1 MSAPFTDLH
10 APLGLKKPILS
21 NLDEPLASV
30 APTLAH
36 WPAGITTMNHAAAK
50 NPEKAPRFWRD
61 DALPF
66 IEARAIADGREVC
79 YSRHSHAHFSIG
91 AITAGRSTYV
101 HEQSEFEVAAGTV
114 VLMNPGDVHACNP
127 IDDQPWSYVMLYVE
141 TPWLR
146 DLQQQLGFGAQGF
159 CRFAVTHLDDA
170 ALFHDLYALYEILVD
185 DQHDLLRKHSAAVEF
200 FSDLHLRLNPA
211 SAPLR
216 EANDKLERA
225 ADFIREHCT
234 DALSLDEICNAAQLS
249 PSYLIR
255 AFKQHYG
262 MTPHAFVIN
271 QRIQFARERLRRG
284 QLIADVALAAG
295 FADQAHFQRAFKQHL
310 AATPGQYR
318 G

>member
-1 MSAPFTDLH
+1 M
-10 APLGLKKPILS
+10 K
-21 NLDEPLASV
+21 LAD
-30 APTLAH
+30 
-36 WPAGITTMNHAAAK
+36 N
-50 NPEKAPRFWRD
+50 APRFWRD

-66 IEARAIADGREVC
+66 IEARSIADGREVC
-79 YSRHSHAHFSIG
+79 YARHSHTHFSIG

-101 HEQSEFEVAAGTV
+101 HERSHWEVSTGTV

-127 IDDQPWSYVMLYVE
+127 INDQPWSYLMFYVD
-141 TPWLR
+141 TPWLS
-146 DLQQQLGFGAQGF
+146 DLQHQLGFSPELEFRPFALTH
-159 CRFAVTHLDDA
+159 CRDPEVFAGLKTLYQVLLDPDA
-170 ALFHDLYALYEILVD
+170 DT
-185 DQHDLLRKHSAAVEF
+185 LLKHSSVVDF
-200 FSDLHLRLNPA
+200 FTDLQLRFNPA
-211 SAPLR
+211 ERPLR

-225 ADFIREHCT
+225 ADYIREHCT
-234 DALSLDEICNAAQLS
+234 ESLKLEDICQAAQLS

-262 MTPHAFVIN
+262 MTPHAFLVN

-284 QLIADVALAAG
+284 QLIADVALEAG

>member
-1 MSAPFTDLH
+1 M
-10 APLGLKKPILS
+10 K
-21 NLDEPLASV
+21 
-30 APTLAH
+30 
-36 WPAGITTMNHAAAK
+36 HAAAK
-50 NPEKAPRFWRD
+50 NPETAPRFWRD
-61 DALPF
+61 EALPF

-79 YSRHSHAHFSIG
+79 YARHSHAHFSIG

-101 HEQSEFEVAAGTV
+101 HEQAQFEVGAGTV

-146 DLQQQLGFGAQGF
+146 ELQAQSGFSTQAEF
-159 CRFAVTHLDDA
+159 CRVDVTHLDDA
-170 ALFHDLYALYEILVD
+170 ELFRELNELYEILVD
-185 DQHDLLRKHSAAVEF
+185 ERHDLLRKHSAAVEF
-200 FSDLHLRLNPA
+200 FTELQLRLHPG

-216 EANDKLERA
+216 EPNEKLERA

-234 DALSLDEICNAAQLS
+234 EALSLDAICAAAQLS
-249 PSYLIR
+249 ASYLIR

-271 QRIQFARERLRRG
+271 QRIQFARERLRSG

>member
-1 MSAPFTDLH
+1 
-10 APLGLKKPILS
+10 
-21 NLDEPLASV
+21 
-30 APTLAH
+30 
-36 WPAGITTMNHAAAK
+36 MNHATAK

-79 YSRHSHAHFSIG
+79 YARHSHAHFSIG

-101 HEQSEFEVAAGTV
+101 HEQAQFEVAAGTV

-141 TPWLR
+141 TPWLT
-146 DLQQQLGFGAQGF
+146 DLQHQLGFAGELEF
-159 CRFAVTHLDDA
+159 RRFSDTHLTDA
-170 ALFHDLYALYEILVD
+170 ELFGKLMGLYEVLLD
-185 DQHDLLRKHSAAVEF
+185 DQVEALAKHSAAVEF
-200 FSDLHLRLNPA
+200 FSDLQVRLNPA
-211 SAPLR
+211 DEPVAEP
-216 EANDKLERA
+216 NFKLERA
-225 ADFIREHCT
+225 ADFIRGHCT
-234 DALSLDEICNAAQLS
+234 EVLSLEAICAAAQLS

-255 AFKQHYG
+255 AFSQRYG
-262 MTPHAFVIN
+262 MTPHAFLVN
-271 QRIQFARERLRRG
+271 QRIQFARERLRSG
-284 QLIADVALAAG
+284 QLIADVALQAG